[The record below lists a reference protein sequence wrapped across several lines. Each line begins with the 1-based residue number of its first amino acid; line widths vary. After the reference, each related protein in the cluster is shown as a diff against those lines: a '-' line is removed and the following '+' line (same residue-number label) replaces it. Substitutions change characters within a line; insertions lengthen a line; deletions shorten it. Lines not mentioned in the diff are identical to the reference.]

1 MKGYKA
7 FKKGMICRGKQYREN
22 TVFEEDVAEICI
34 RGMHFCK
41 YPLDVLEYYPLVDE
55 KGNISVFAEV
65 EALGEAKTDDGK
77 KYCTERLKIGNEIT
91 FAELVQASIDEGN
104 VENGYG
110 AQIGSSG
117 DGAQIGSSGDDAQ
130 IGSSGYGARIGSSG
144 YGAQI
149 GSSGYGAQIG
159 SSGDGTRIGSSG
171 ECARIGSSG
180 DCAQIGSI
188 GECARIGSSGDDA
201 QIGSS
206 GDCAQIGS
214 SGDGAQIGSSGDDAQ
229 IGSSGDSARIGSSGD
244 WAQIISEGKNSVVC
258 CAGSDSCVKAK
269 KGSWITLSEWGNND
283 EGEYV
288 PKCVRTMQVDGETI
302 KEDTFYR
309 LKNGEFVEVED

>member
-7 FKKGMICRGKQYREN
+7 FEKGMICRGKQYREN
-22 TVFEEDVAEICI
+22 TVFEEDVAEICK

-41 YPLDVLEYYPLVDE
+41 FPLDVLDYYPLVDE

-104 VENGYG
+104 MENGN
-110 AQIGSSG
+110 
-117 DGAQIGSSGDDAQ
+117 
-130 IGSSGYGARIGSSG
+130 GARIGSSG

-149 GSSGYGAQIG
+149 GSSGYGA
-159 SSGDGTRIGSSG
+159 R
-171 ECARIGSSG
+171 
-180 DCAQIGSI
+180 
-188 GECARIGSSGDDA
+188 
-201 QIGSS
+201 
-206 GDCAQIGS
+206 
-214 SGDGAQIGSSGDDAQ
+214 
-229 IGSSGDSARIGSSGD
+229 
-244 WAQIISEGKNSVVC
+244 IISEGKNSVIC

-283 EGEYV
+283 KGEYV
-288 PKCVRTMQVDGETI
+288 HMCVKTMQVDGETI

-309 LKNGEFVEVED
+309 LKNGEFVEVEG

>member
-7 FKKGMICRGKQYREN
+7 FEKGMICHGKQYAEN
-22 TVFEEDVAEICI
+22 TVFEEDAAEICK

-41 YPLDVLEYYPLVDE
+41 YPLDVLKYYPLVDE

-65 EALGEAKTDDGK
+65 EALGKAKTDDEK

-104 VENGYG
+104 MEKGDR

-117 DGAQIGSSGDDAQ
+117 ACAQIGSSGDDAR

-144 YGAQI
+144 
-149 GSSGYGAQIG
+149 
-159 SSGDGTRIGSSG
+159 DD
-171 ECARIGSSG
+171 ARIGSSG
-180 DCAQIGSI
+180 DG
-188 GECARIGSSGDDA
+188 AR
-201 QIGSS
+201 
-206 GDCAQIGS
+206 
-214 SGDGAQIGSSGDDAQ
+214 
-229 IGSSGDSARIGSSGD
+229 
-244 WAQIISEGKNSVVC
+244 IISEGKNSVVC
-258 CAGSDSCVKAK
+258 CAGANSWVKAK

-283 EGEYV
+283 EGKYV
-288 PKCVRTMQVDGETI
+288 PICVKTMQVDGETI

-309 LKNGEFVEVED
+309 LENGEFVEVED

>member
-7 FKKGMICRGKQYREN
+7 FEKGMICRGKQYREN
-22 TVFEEDVAEICI
+22 TVFEEDAAEICKS
-34 RGMHFCK
+34 GMHFCK
-41 YPLDVLEYYPLVDE
+41 FPLDVLEYYPLVNE

-65 EALGEAKTDDGK
+65 EALGKAKTDDEK

-117 DGAQIGSSGDDAQ
+117 NDAQ
-130 IGSSGYGARIGSSG
+130 IGSSGGW
-144 YGAQI
+144 
-149 GSSGYGAQIG
+149 
-159 SSGDGTRIGSSG
+159 
-171 ECARIGSSG
+171 ARIGSSG
-180 DCAQIGSI
+180 D
-188 GECARIGSSGDDA
+188 R
-201 QIGSS
+201 
-206 GDCAQIGS
+206 
-214 SGDGAQIGSSGDDAQ
+214 AQ

-244 WAQIISEGKNSVVC
+244 SAQIISEGKNSVVC
-258 CAGSDSCVKAK
+258 CAGSYSCVKAK

-283 EGEYV
+283 EEEYV
-288 PKCVRTMQVDGETI
+288 PICVKTMQVDGEII

-309 LKNGEFVEVED
+309 LKNGEFVEVDN

>member
-144 YGAQI
+144 
-149 GSSGYGAQIG
+149 
-159 SSGDGTRIGSSG
+159 D
-171 ECARIGSSG
+171 CARIGSSG
-180 DCAQIGSI
+180 DCAQIGSSGDDAQIGSI
-188 GECARIGSSGDDA
+188 GECARIGSIGDGA
-201 QIGSS
+201 RIGSS
-206 GDCAQIGS
+206 GDCARIGS
-214 SGDGAQIGSSGDDAQ
+214 SGY
-229 IGSSGDSARIGSSGD
+229 SARIGSSGD